1 MKKHGT
7 IEGETGSDSWERGR
21 AKDVKLKYCCGSAVC
36 GLRKEFGGGTSYY

>member
-36 GLRKEFGGGTSYY
+36 GRNSGGVLATTS